1 MAEPSGPVTPGNG
14 HPIVRDRLGAL
25 RDDLLRQLAEAD
37 HLDAGLLATLAHV
50 ETVLARLDRDAGT
63 EAPPMV
69 AEQVRA

>member
-1 MAEPSGPVTPGNG
+1 MSSPDGIAAL
-14 HPIVRDRLGAL
+14 RDRLRGL
-25 RDDLLRQLAEAD
+25 RGDVRHRLAVAEA
-37 HLDAGLLATLAHV
+37 LDAGLLARFAHV